1 MEQRMTKQQ
10 ELAQF
15 LDQRIVWPRVP
26 MAHAWGNPAWLRHHY
41 PYQQPRP
48 TREQLA
54 QELLAIPE
62 YRALQLGT
70 WLGTTNGEII
80 TEAVETVT
88 PPFYREDVELLVEA
102 LKLAA
107 QLQAQEGQGRAGKI
121 ALGAI
126 GAAALFA
133 IGMSGAGSQAA

>member
-1 MEQRMTKQQ
+1 M
-10 ELAQF
+10 QF
-15 LDQRIVWPRVP
+15 LDQRVVWPRMP
-26 MAHAWGNPAWLRHHY
+26 APYAWGNPAWLRHHY

-48 TREQLA
+48 TSEQLA

-80 TEAVETVT
+80 TEAVELVT

-107 QLQAQEGQGRAGKI
+107 QLQAQEGQEKAEEI

-126 GAAALFA
+126 GVAALVA
-133 IGMSGAGSQAA
+133 IGMSGAGGQAI

>member
-1 MEQRMTKQQ
+1 MTKQQ
-10 ELAQF
+10 QLAQF

-26 MAHAWGNPAWLRHHY
+26 TPNAWGNPAWLRHHY
-41 PYQQPRP
+41 PYQQQRP
-48 TREQLA
+48 TPEQLA

-70 WLGTTNGEII
+70 WLGTTNGVII
-80 TEAVETVT
+80 SEAVELVT
-88 PPFYREDVELLVEA
+88 PPFYREDVELLVDA
-102 LKLAA
+102 LRLAA

-126 GAAALFA
+126 GVAALVA